1 MDIEDLKKVAVNLDS
16 ETAKQIAEQYIMFKY
31 VDSTMAF
38 VCTMTVIIGIVLV
51 VLKLIRKA
59 KSTLKH

>member
-1 MDIEDLKKVAVNLDS
+1 MNIEDLKTVAVNLDS

-38 VCTMTVIIGIVLV
+38 VCVMTMIIGTALV
-51 VLKLIRKA
+51 VLKLIRN
-59 KSTLKH
+59 S